1 MQSFIEECTRAYSF
15 EGFAIRGYLIFAG
28 SSHELY
34 YIIDM
39 YSLIYYAV
47 PYTYIPLDSFAAQE
61 INRRARA
68 TSNDRLCTRW
78 MYASQIHIC
87 ITRIY
92 TYTHWCMFKRD
103 RSWYLFQLSVSC
115 LPSPGYPT
123 ARVFQPKIH
132 HVHTVSTALIPTR
145 PVQSR
150 CPVRGPRR
158 SNPLIGLLKHPCDL
172 YDDSRLI
179 LASLRSNYT
188 HVAIVWQLSRSYVEN
203 FRDKLNIKPSRY

>member
-92 TYTHWCMFKRD
+92 TYTHATGAC
-103 RSWYLFQLSVSC
+103 SS
-115 LPSPGYPT
+115 
-123 ARVFQPKIH
+123 
-132 HVHTVSTALIPTR
+132 
-145 PVQSR
+145 
-150 CPVRGPRR
+150 
-158 SNPLIGLLKHPCDL
+158 
-172 YDDSRLI
+172 
-179 LASLRSNYT
+179 
-188 HVAIVWQLSRSYVEN
+188 AIVHGISFNFLFHACLRLDTPPHASFNRKFTMCIPFPLLWSQLDRCNPDVLWEVHV
-203 FRDKLNIKPSRY
+203 DPIL